1 MKKRF
6 DAHDVED
13 VENFSIGD
21 IILTKNYGIKR
32 GNAPENVV
40 VLGSAGTG
48 KSRFLLLPNLLNQK
62 DSFVI
67 VDPEGEMLRG
77 TGALMQK
84 RGYRVRVVD
93 FTGRNRYN
101 FYNPL
106 QYCKSIKDVVNLADT
121 ICEETVDNTKADPF
135 WCNAEKLLLQAIIGL
150 MVFKPQDS
158 KVPFCKMPEVMGEAL
173 YPASLPAIC
182 DILKLSTLQWT
193 SDCGIP
199 LPKSLDGYKEEEEFD
214 QGDEVHKRYV
224 LKGYNQLDVIFE
236 NVKEYNTEDEKFW
249 FWDCWEKFRI
259 VTEKTASAVYMS
271 AAVNVDVFSVP
282 GIKETLSADN
292 VDLETFA
299 DGNNKDALYII
310 TSVTDMH
317 FNHLTKM
324 LVQQIMD
331 IKMERQ
337 EACKFTENH
346 HLTIYYDEAANVGLP
361 VGIIERMAVMHKC
374 RIELFTFFQSISQ
387 IKAILKDR
395 WQIFIANNDTIVFL
409 GSPGDETCEF
419 ISKMAGK
426 TTVQPQPFKKHKH
439 VLSPFSSKEKYQS
452 NTILIARDI
461 ISTDE
466 LRHMSSNEC
475 VVLRKGHEAIRDTKY
490 NLDVHPDAVKIGY
503 TNKEYEFDSSLIY
516 GIEPKKA

>member
-1 MKKRF
+1 MKKIF
-6 DAHDVED
+6 DAHNIED

-32 GNAPENVV
+32 GNAPESVV
-40 VLGSAGTG
+40 VLGSTGTG

-67 VDPEGEMLRG
+67 VDPSGEMLKG
-77 TGALMQK
+77 TGTLMQK

-106 QYCKSIKDVVNLADT
+106 QYCKSIKDVVNLAD
-121 ICEETVDNTKADPF
+121 IIREETSGNTKSDAF
-135 WCNAEKLLLQAIIGL
+135 WCNAEKRLWQAIIGL
-150 MVFKPQDS
+150 MVFKPQGS
-158 KVPFCKMPEVMGEAL
+158 KVPFCKMSEVMGETL
-173 YPASLPAIC
+173 YPAALPTIS
-182 DILKLSTLQWT
+182 DILKLSALQWT

-214 QGDEVHKRYV
+214 QGDKVYKRYV

-236 NVKEYNTEDEKFW
+236 NVKEYNTGDEKFW
-249 FWDCWEKFRI
+249 FWDCWEKFKI

-292 VDLETFA
+292 VDLETFG
-299 DGNNKDALYII
+299 DGSHKDALYI
-310 TSVTDMH
+310 VTPIADMH
-317 FNHLTKM
+317 LSHLTKM

-337 EACKFTENH
+337 EACAFKENH

-361 VGIIERMAVMHKC
+361 AGIVERMAVMHKY
-374 RIELFTFFQSISQ
+374 RIELFTFFQSITQ
-387 IKAILKDR
+387 IKAILKDK
-395 WQIFIANNDTIVFL
+395 WQVFIANNDTIMFL
-409 GSPGDETCEF
+409 GSPSDETCEF

-452 NTILIARDI
+452 NTVIIARDL
-461 ISTDE
+461 ISTNE
-466 LRHMSSNEC
+466 LLRMSSDEC
-475 VVLRKGHEAIRDTKY
+475 VVLRRGHEAIRDTKY
-490 NLDVHPDAVKIGY
+490 NPDVHPDVAKNGHV
-503 TNKEYEFDSSLIY
+503 NKEYEFDSSMIY
-516 GIEPKKA
+516 GVEPKKA